1 MSKYFKS
8 KVANYECE
16 YLNCSNN
23 RYFWKVEPYS
33 DNNISTYKVIDT
45 DKIIKFIGNKK
56 DCESFILFGY
66 VGG

>member
-16 YLNCSNN
+16 YLNYPNV

-33 DNNISTYKVIDT
+33 DNNTSTYKVH
-45 DKIIKFIGNKK
+45 
-56 DCESFILFGY
+56 
-66 VGG
+66 